1 MPAFPPLLRGGRSL
15 LFLVG
20 AGLLLI
26 VLTACA
32 GGGDETAASSPGTD
46 TPPGT
51 EPPDTEP
58 PGNEPPG
65 TNPPGNEPPG
75 TEPPDTEPPGNE
87 PPGTNPPGNQPP
99 SDTDTS
105 IRGLDCLNEE
115 GEDCDGDGHNDSVD
129 IDDDGDGLIE
139 IATAEE
145 LNAVRYALNGNGSK
159 SSADAAFD
167 TTGCGGVDGITNCSG
182 YELVAD
188 ISLAAYADTD
198 GGRGWRPL
206 GNDTNSARN
215 GCQGT
220 GFNATFEGNGF
231 RISDLVI
238 NRPDEDC
245 VGLFGHTAEQLN
257 EIGNPV
263 NLGVEIRNL
272 SLHAETIVGDDNVG
286 SLMGYMVNAT
296 ISYSSVSIGN
306 ISGKSDVGGLVGD
319 GNYAR
324 VYSSSVVAGE
334 VSGTGANVGG
344 LIGDGEWT
352 QVRSSSV
359 VARKVSGGGDNVGGL
374 VGYGDHADARSS
386 SVVAGEVS
394 GAGDHVG
401 GLMGWCQFE
410 WFVSSLVVAGEV
422 SGNNDVGGLAGSCSL
437 AQIYSSSVVAGEVSG
452 NNVVGGLVGNSG
464 RGIYSSSVVVTK
476 VKGSSRVGGL
486 AGQIGRN
493 EGIAYSYVV
502 SGSSISMLVGSG
514 SGIGVAS
521 YWDSETSG
529 RGNGNHGQA
538 KTSEDL
544 RMPTGY
550 EGIYAKWDNET
561 NIFIPGR
568 VDRRL
573 AVWCDEDTSRAIEAA
588 EQINDNLIWDFGTSS
603 QYPAIRC
610 TPIAP
615 SEWRSWWSL
624 NGTGKPQLNRTRLD
638 EWLP

>member
-26 VLTACA
+26 ALTACA

-46 TPPGT
+46 T
-51 EPPDTEP
+51 
-58 PGNEPPG
+58 
-65 TNPPGNEPPG
+65 PPG

-215 GCQGT
+215 GCQGS
-220 GFNATFEGNGF
+220 GFNATFEGNGWT
-231 RISDLVI
+231 ISDLNI
-238 NRPDEDC
+238 NRPNEDC
-245 VGLFGHTAEQLN
+245 VGLFGHTAEQQD
-257 EIGNPV
+257 EDGNPV
-263 NLGVEIRNL
+263 DLGVEIRNL
-272 SLHAETIVGDDNVG
+272 SLHVETIIGDDNVG
-286 SLMGYMVNAT
+286 SLVGYMVNAT
-296 ISYSSVSIGN
+296 ISSSSISIDN
-306 ISGKSDVGGLVGD
+306 ISGESDVGGLVGD
-319 GNYAR
+319 GSR
-324 VYSSSVVAGE
+324 STIISSSVVVGE
-334 VSGTGANVGG
+334 VSGTG
-344 LIGDGEWT
+344 T
-352 QVRSSSV
+352 
-359 VARKVSGGGDNVGGL
+359 NVGGL
-374 VGYGDHADARSS
+374 VGDGLRSTIISSSVEAGKVSGTGNDVGGLVGDGSRSTIISS

-394 GAGDHVG
+394 GAGANVG
-401 GLMGWCQFE
+401 GI
-410 WFVSSLVVAGEV
+410 
-422 SGNNDVGGLAGSCSL
+422 VGIGFGS
-437 AQIYSSSVVAGEVSG
+437 QIFSSSVVVGEVMGVQSIGGLIGGGGSAWIFSSSVVVAEIRG
-452 NNVVGGLVGNSG
+452 NSVVGGLVGAFEFSQ
-464 RGIYSSSVVVTK
+464 V
-476 VKGSSRVGGL
+476 
-486 AGQIGRN
+486 
-493 EGIAYSYVV
+493 AYSYVV
-502 SGSSISMLVGSG
+502 SGSDISMLVGDG
-514 SGIGVAS
+514 TATGAAS
-521 YWDSETSG
+521 YWDSNTSG
-529 RGNGNHGQA
+529 VTSGNTGDSQT
-538 KTSEDL
+538 TSQL
-544 RMPTGY
+544 RSPTDY
-550 EGIYAKWDNET
+550 TEIYDSWDNDT
-561 NIFIPGR
+561 DIFGDEDVP
-568 VDRRL
+568 L
-573 AVWCDEDTSRAIEAA
+573 AVWCDEDNSGRIKED
-588 EQINDNLIWDFGTSS
+588 EKIDENRVWDFGTSS

-610 TPIAP
+610 TPTAP
-615 SEWRSWWSL
+615 SEWRGWWSL

-638 EWLP
+638 GLLP